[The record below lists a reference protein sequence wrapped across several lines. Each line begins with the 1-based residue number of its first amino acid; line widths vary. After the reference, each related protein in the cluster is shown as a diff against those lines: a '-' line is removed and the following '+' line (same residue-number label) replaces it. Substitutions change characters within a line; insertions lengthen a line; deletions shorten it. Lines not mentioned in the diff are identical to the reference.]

1 MQQDVSISESGAPT
15 LAEKVAFLSR
25 PSAYGPSV
33 EHVILRETHMSWV
46 FLAGDKV
53 YKLKKPVLL
62 PYLDFS
68 TLCRREVACR
78 AEIDLNRR
86 LAPDVYLGV
95 SPLTASPQGLSIG
108 GHGTVADW
116 LVVMRRL
123 EERWELDRAIE
134 QNRVSPAQL
143 DRLVTTLGR
152 FYRRARRPYV
162 CPAAQLLEWDRGI
175 SANCHVL
182 LDRRL
187 NLPSGIIRSIEHAQ
201 RRFLDERPER
211 LVKRIRDR
219 RIVDG
224 HGDLRPEHIWLTD
237 GIKIIDCL
245 EFNARLRTV
254 DPFYEIAYLSLECQV
269 LGAPWIG
276 DYVTRGVSRALHDD
290 PPPDLILFYRCHHA
304 MLRARLAIAHLLEPN
319 PRTPEKW
326 PQRARAY
333 LRIGAADA
341 ANLRELLR
349 KPRGR

>member
-1 MQQDVSISESGAPT
+1 
-15 LAEKVAFLSR
+15 
-25 PSAYGPSV
+25 
-33 EHVILRETHMSWV
+33 MSWV

-68 TLCRREVACR
+68 TLRRREVACR

-143 DRLVTTLGR
+143 DRLVMTLGR

-162 CPAAQLLEWDRGI
+162 CPAAQLLEWNRGI

-187 NLPSGIIRSIEHAQ
+187 DLPSGIIRSIEHAQ
-201 RRFLDERPER
+201 RRFLGERPER

-224 HGDLRPEHIWLTD
+224 HGDLRPEHIWLTRWD
-237 GIKIIDCL
+237 QDH
-245 EFNARLRTV
+245 RL
-254 DPFYEIAYLSLECQV
+254 
-269 LGAPWIG
+269 LGVQCSAEN
-276 DYVTRGVSRALHDD
+276 SRS
-290 PPPDLILFYRCHHA
+290 F
-304 MLRARLAIAHLLEPN
+304 LRDRLLEPRMSAARGPLDRRLRHARRL
-319 PRTPEKW
+319 PR
-326 PQRARAY
+326 
-333 LRIGAADA
+333 AA
-341 ANLRELLR
+341 
-349 KPRGR
+349 